1 MRTLPLVGLGLATV
15 LTGCVEDPAL
25 GTTGSRQTFEAWKAQ
40 QYQEAS
46 GLYVL
51 DGDVAIRGDERLFE
65 IWSGAQPG
73 QLAVYTANGQDVK
86 WSATQRK
93 QLTYCISNNFGAT
106 RKQAVLTA
114 LQGAAE
120 GGWEMMADVDF
131 IYVPAQDANCTAN
144 NTAVLF
150 DVNPV
155 NANGE
160 YLARAF
166 FPDSPRADRNI
177 LIDATAFDPQLTW
190 PLRNILAHEMG
201 HTLGLRHEHTR
212 PESGATQ
219 CYEDNQYR
227 GLTPYDAASVMH
239 YPQCNGT
246 SADLSFTAL
255 DRQGIAALYAAP
267 APPNPFP
274 MAQFNAPAPGATV
287 PPTFTVRTQIV
298 DTDLAQVE
306 LWIDG
311 ALSGSLTS
319 APFDFVVRDHAAGLV
334 DLEIRA
340 IDNAGQTTTQ
350 TLSVTVD
357 DTMPVDPTD
366 PTDPG
371 DGDGDGYGDEITGG
385 CSTSNGGGAGGLL
398 LLGLGAAV
406 ALRRRRR

>member
-1 MRTLPLVGLGLATV
+1 MRTLSLLGLGLATV
-15 LTGCVEDPAL
+15 VTGCVDAPEL
-25 GTTGSRQTFEAWKAQ
+25 GTTGSRQTFEQWKAQ
-40 QYQEAS
+40 QYREAS

-73 QLAVYTANGQDVK
+73 QLAVYSVGGQDVK

-93 QLTYCISNNFGAT
+93 QLTYCVSNNFGAT
-106 RKQAVLTA
+106 RKAAVLTA

-131 IYVPAQDANCTAN
+131 IYVPAQDANCTATN
-144 NTAVLF
+144 PAVLF

-166 FPDSPRADRNI
+166 FPDSPRTDRNI

-255 DRQGIAALYAAP
+255 DRQGIAALYAPP

-274 MAQFNAPAPGATV
+274 MAQFNSPAPGATV
-287 PPTFTVRTQIV
+287 PPTFTVQTQVV
-298 DTDLAQVE
+298 DTDLARVE
-306 LWIDG
+306 LWLDG
-311 ALSGSLTS
+311 ALVETLTA
-319 APFDFVVRDHAAGLV
+319 APFDFVVRNHAAGPV
-334 DLEIRA
+334 DIEIQA
-340 IDNAGQTTTQ
+340 VDNAGQITTQ
-350 TLSVTVD
+350 SLSVTVD
-357 DTMPVDPTD
+357 ASMPVEPNPENPD
-366 PTDPG
+366 